1 MKHRP
6 RQVEHDARHRRFQ
19 FSLSRLFWW
28 TTCAA
33 LVLGVISW
41 LAPETRR
48 VLAIWVQ
55 VFAMLFG
62 LFFACVFAIAA
73 VLFCF
78 NLCRRMVGPRK

>member
-6 RQVEHDARHRRFQ
+6 HKIEHDARPRRFQ

-33 LVLGVISW
+33 VVLGVISW

-55 VFAMLFG
+55 VFALLFGMLFAG
-62 LFFACVFAIAA
+62 IFAIN
-73 VLFCF
+73 VVFFCF
-78 NLCRRMVGPRK
+78 NLCRRMIGPRK